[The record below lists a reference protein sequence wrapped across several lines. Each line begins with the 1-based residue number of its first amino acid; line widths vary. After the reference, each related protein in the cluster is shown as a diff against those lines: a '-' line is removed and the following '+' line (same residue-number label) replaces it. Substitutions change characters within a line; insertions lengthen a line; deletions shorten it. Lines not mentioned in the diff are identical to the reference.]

1 MAETF
6 GTADVSDIELDART
20 AGGDAVQDY
29 AVTHNAPDLLD
40 LEEADYSTDVDG
52 VLLNCLDKRAR
63 KRKLVPWVVHSPT
76 REIYLERKKKA
87 IDRAGVSER
96 TFEYWIE
103 EFKREKDAALT
114 REGRADKGKHR
125 INTDEFDWVDFIR
138 KEWRTRTEAG
148 QIISVK
154 DIYGLV
160 QSKALIDLKVG
171 KYPSESTIRRVLKPL
186 QTEKELAEGTGSAG
200 QGARS
205 VVYTNDGKQLKAEFS
220 NCLVQADDTE
230 LDVMSID
237 EDDEPLG
244 RPWLTLIVDVFS
256 TCVLGFFLSIKR
268 PTSEEVALAIRH
280 AILPKKYPAEYGIQA
295 EFPYGKFFAW
305 HTDKGSNLN
314 CDHIISIGERIGFE
328 CYIRA
333 EPKEGGNVERPFGTI
348 NTQVNSKLKGYVGSH
363 TKKRPENAEEEAC
376 LTLRDIRR
384 ILARYFC
391 DEYNQDIC
399 PKDRRMTRYQ
409 KWLSRLPGGKPRTI
423 EERKLD
429 ICLLKQEHCKVYH
442 GGVVRFLNQRYQGEC
457 LRDYKGWVTLLY
469 DADRILRM
477 RAYSW
482 TGDGRLGKFLGY
494 VNMINTEELGIDE
507 SQVESGDFSL
517 DDLKAIL
524 AAINVDKNAAEKST
538 ERIRAAAR
546 KDRYDFADEKA
557 KDKKERQ
564 RQEQDKLRREAKGIE
579 QPAEDLTQSENSS
592 QEAKKPKSSNVINL
606 QQQRRKRSIE
616 AFDELLKSD
625 TTAQQPR
632 VIIPKQKDRFW

>member
-1 MAETF
+1 MEKTFNSSGILSQEENVCTTAAAMQQNCLETPD
-6 GTADVSDIELDART
+6 TPDVL
-20 AGGDAVQDY
+20 
-29 AVTHNAPDLLD
+29 N
-40 LEEADYSTDVDG
+40 LEEADYSTDVDA
-52 VLLNCLDKRAR
+52 LLLDGLDKQAR
-63 KRKLVPWVVHSPT
+63 KIKLVPWVVHSPT
-76 REIYLERKKKA
+76 YEIFLERKKKA
-87 IDRAGVSER
+87 IARSGVSER
-96 TFEYWIE
+96 TFEYWIRD
-103 EFKREKDAALT
+103 FKVDPDSLT
-114 REGRADKGKHR
+114 RKGRADQGKHR
-125 INTDEFDWVDFIR
+125 VNTDEFDWENFIR
-138 KEWRTRTEAG
+138 EEWTTRTEAG
-148 QIISVK
+148 QIMSAK

-160 QSKALIDLKVG
+160 QSQAVTVLGVK
-171 KYPSESTIRRVLKPL
+171 KYPSESTVRRILKPL
-186 QTEKELAEGTGSAG
+186 IIAKELAEGTGSAG

-205 VVYTNDGKQLKAEFS
+205 IVYTNDGKQLKAEFS
-220 NCLVQADDTE
+220 NSLVQADDTE
-230 LDVMSID
+230 LDVMAID

-328 CYIRA
+328 CHIRA
-333 EPKEGGNVERPFGTI
+333 QPKEGGNVERVFGTI

-363 TKKRPENAEEEAC
+363 TKKRPENAEKDAC

-384 ILARYFC
+384 ILARFFC

-423 EERKLD
+423 DEHELD
-429 ICLLKQEHCKVYH
+429 TCLMKQEHCKVYH
-442 GGVVRFLNQRYQGEC
+442 GGVVRFLNRKYQGEC
-457 LRDYKGWVTLLY
+457 LRGYKGWVTLLY
-469 DADRILRM
+469 DADRILQM
-477 RAYSW
+477 RVYTW
-482 TGDGRLGKFLGY
+482 MGDGKPGKFLGY

-517 DDLKAIL
+517 DDLKAIE
-524 AAINVDKNAAEKST
+524 AAIKADENAAKKST
-538 ERIRAAAR
+538 EAIRADAR
-546 KDRYDFADEKA
+546 QDRYDFGDGKA

-579 QPAEDLTQSENSS
+579 QPGEDLTQSENSS

-606 QQQRRKRSIE
+606 QQQRRKRSVE

-625 TTAQQPR
+625 TTEQQPR
-632 VIIPKQKDRFW
+632 VIIPKRKERFW